1 MGYGLPAAI
10 GAQVGRPD
18 AMVIDIDGDA
28 LFNMTLMELSSAVQA
43 GAPVKICV
51 LNNEEQGMVTQWQSL
66 FYEHR
71 YAHTH
76 QANPDFIKLAEAMG
90 VQGVR
95 VTKQE
100 EMADGIKAFL
110 DAKGPVLM
118 EVFVEKK
125 VPVLP
130 MVPGGKA
137 LDDFI
142 IFDEE
147 VERQE
152 KVLRNQRTGGKH

>member
-10 GAQVGRPD
+10 GAQIGKPD
-18 AMVIDIDGDA
+18 AIVIDIDGDA
-28 LFNMTLMELSSAVQA
+28 SFNMTLTELSSAVQA
-43 GAPVKICV
+43 GAPVKVCV
-51 LNNEEQGMVTQWQSL
+51 LNNEEQGMLTQWQSL

-71 YAHTH
+71 FSHSH
-76 QANPDFIKLAEAMG
+76 QSNPDFMKLAEAMG
-90 VQGVR
+90 VTGIR
-95 VTKQE
+95 VSTQE
-100 EMADGIKAFL
+100 EMVPGVKAFL
-110 DAKGPVLM
+110 DCKGPVLM
-118 EVFVEKK
+118 EVIVERK

-137 LDDFI
+137 LDDFL

-152 KVLRNQRTGGKH
+152 NELRKERTGGKH